1 MVGSIEAPEVKVKR
15 LVMEDVEARTVGE
28 WDVEAGLSMLFSGKV
43 GLFLPKVDEVIVVL
57 VMMGDKVGFNV
68 TTLVFSA
75 FISAFLQGP

>member
-1 MVGSIEAPEVKVKR
+1 
-15 LVMEDVEARTVGE
+15 MEDVEARTVGE

-43 GLFLPKVDEVIVVL
+43 GLFLLPKFVDEVIVVL